1 MRKIKTILSVLSA
14 TMLCAASFAGIT
26 SNAAGAEA
34 QKLKTYA
41 LYCDVESSS
50 GVMWADVTFRY
61 NSIDMDD
68 MEVKAGAF
76 GGDVTHSTLERTDDT
91 TIYSASFR
99 AGGAIMAPGI
109 LFSSKFWTTDT
120 INTKLV
126 EDTIRKSAF
135 DTNRKFIG
143 NNIVNASFV
152 LIGDANNDKVV
163 DMADETAVIQH
174 LGNPDKYGLSKE
186 RYYAADVNFD
196 GVVNNTDLKLI
207 RDYNNGVINW
217 F

>member
-1 MRKIKTILSVLSA
+1 MKKIRKILSA
-14 TMLCAASFAGIT
+14 VSATVLCTASFSGIT
-26 SNAAGAEA
+26 SNAAGNE
-34 QKLKTYA
+34 KLNTYA
-41 LYCDVESSS
+41 LYCDVESGS
-50 GVMWADVTFRY
+50 GVMWADVYFNY

-68 MEVKAGAF
+68 MEVKTGAF
-76 GGDVTHSTLERTDDT
+76 GGDVTHSTLERTND

-120 INTKLV
+120 INMELV

-135 DTNRKFIG
+135 DANRKFIS
-143 NNIVNASFV
+143 NNIVDASFV
-152 LIGDANNDKVV
+152 LMGDANEDGEV
-163 DMADETAVIQH
+163 DLADETAVIQH
-174 LGNPDKYGLSKE
+174 LGNPEKYGLSKE

-196 GVVNNTDLKLI
+196 GVVNNTDLELI